1 LSSLYHAYLN
11 APVHPSQVFRID
23 YVNKVFWRKHSD
35 GKLAGFYAA
44 VGLSGNQAVAT
55 YSENKAM
62 IVSTVE
68 GPLLAPLAPAFGEV
82 ELFEVHRNGKRLKI
96 PAQRFDENLAF
107 IAKRCD
113 GTISH
118 YEFTL
123 I

>member
-1 LSSLYHAYLN
+1 
-11 APVHPSQVFRID
+11 
-23 YVNKVFWRKHSD
+23 
-35 GKLAGFYAA
+35 
-44 VGLSGNQAVAT
+44 
-55 YSENKAM
+55 M